1 MQVTGTL
8 TLDNLECHFNWEPE
22 VESTK
27 EKSIDDV
34 ILKVKNKINRHP
46 QFTVAYHCTLAYLYS
61 SQSVHDF
68 NEAYD
73 YLEGIKP
80 LEDAQSLN
88 PPERWLDCDFIVKAN
103 LVKLKQLETLGN
115 GKAIPDVT
123 QELHELNEMWKDNKV
138 RASVYVVKGITYNC
152 FGPMKYS
159 IAVESFKC
167 AIKLAEEDPEIC
179 SNWHFFDWLW
189 GCAFSMS
196 RVTRQ
201 TGGLEP
207 SSEELIFWD
216 KAFNWI
222 DSNSLEV
229 DEPLF
234 FANYAE
240 TIMLLRHKK
249 NDCERMIQKSLRMWK
264 NLSTEWKL
272 LHRVVLNIAV
282 KFCAK
287 NPDSTAI
294 KGLLTDV
301 DVLEYLVDDIE
312 IYRQLA
318 KLLNYEEENETA
330 INLLETGIKKC
341 CGDTNILVDLHILS
355 RYSKSESDV
364 WIYRKYS
371 SLLQKY
377 KVYPKNIAFI
387 HSHRSKLF
395 FHRNIYPHRFEKNFM
410 TTHGRALDECISDLV
425 QAKMKDSLIIFE
437 KNYLGKLQRVLN
449 ISKPYRPEY
458 LGWFMQN
465 VEQNPNKEEILSL
478 YESVLNDKDV
488 STERSNFSRKNLGI
502 FYLSEGQAAKAVSV
516 LRDLSNNEDCKVYF
530 VRAVIAKNSRNFE
543 EFLECLRLGNC
554 DVIALIMD
562 TLEKSKKQIDVRN
575 TILDE
580 KYPTQE
586 PSKFFFS
593 RANYEVCALIELLLE
608 NDSSFFIDERRVKS
622 PEFKEDVKQRVFGYL
637 EIPVQSPNKVT
648 YVWRKHR
655 LDLTKSH
662 LRISGHSTDDER
674 LEKTM
679 NTLHVLR
686 DARSALD
693 PCLADFFNLKLD
705 SYYVHAF
712 QRMTK
717 SEKNFLK
724 SRCGSQSSFD
734 RDRLSYLM
742 KRMKKNWLLNIG

>member
-1 MQVTGTL
+1 MEVTGTL
-8 TLDNLECHFNWEPE
+8 TLDNLECHFNWKPE

-34 ILKVKNKINRHP
+34 IQKVKNKINRHP

-61 SQSVHDF
+61 SQNVHDF

-73 YLEGIKP
+73 YLEGGKP

-88 PPERWLDCDFIVKAN
+88 PPERWLDSDFIVKAN
-103 LVKLKQLETLGN
+103 LLKLEQLELLEN
-115 GKAIPDVT
+115 GKTIRDVT
-123 QELHELNEMWKDNKV
+123 QELNELNELWKDNKV
-138 RASVYVVKGITYNC
+138 RASVYAVKGITYNC
-152 FGPMKYS
+152 FGPMKYP

-167 AIKLAEEDPEIC
+167 AIKIAEEDPGIC

-301 DVLEYLVDDIE
+301 DVLEYLGDDIE

-330 INLLETGIKKC
+330 IDLLETGLKKC
-341 CGDTNILVDLHILS
+341 CGGPGTNIFIDLQLLS
-355 RYSKSESDV
+355 RYSKSKPDS
-364 WIYRKYS
+364 WISRNYS

-377 KVYPKNIAFI
+377 KMYPKNIALI
-387 HSHRSKLF
+387 LSHRSKLF
-395 FHRNIYPHRFEKNFM
+395 FYKNIFPHRFEKNFM
-410 TTHGRALDECISDLV
+410 SAHGTVLDECISDLV
-425 QAKMKDSLIIFE
+425 QAKLKDSLIKVE
-437 KNYLGKLQRVLN
+437 ESYRGKLQKVLK
-449 ISKPYRPEY
+449 ILKPHRPEY

-465 VEQNPNKEEILSL
+465 FEENPNQEEIISL
-478 YESVLNDKDV
+478 YESVLNDENV

-502 FYLSEGQAAKAVSV
+502 FYLSGGKAAEAVST
-516 LRDLSNNEDCKVYF
+516 LRDLSKNEDCKVYF
-530 VRAVIAKNSRNFE
+530 VQAVIKKLSSRTFE
-543 EFLECLRLGNC
+543 ELIECLRLGNC
-554 DVIALIMD
+554 DVIELIMD
-562 TLEKSKKQIDVRN
+562 TLENEKKRIDVKN
-575 TILDE
+575 TILNENFPIQDS
-580 KYPTQE
+580 
-586 PSKFFFS
+586 SKLFFS
-593 RANYEVCALIELLLE
+593 RSNYEVCAMIQLLLE
-608 NDSSFFIDERRVKS
+608 NDGSFFIDNGRVKS
-622 PEFKEDVKQRVFGYL
+622 PEFREDVKRRVFGYL
-637 EIPVQSPNKVT
+637 EIPVESTNKVT

-686 DARSALD
+686 DSKSALD
-693 PCLADFFNLKLD
+693 PCIADFFNLKSD
-705 SYYVHAF
+705 SYCVHAF
-712 QRMTK
+712 QKKTTG
-717 SEKNFLK
+717 EANWLKNNFH
-724 SRCGSQSSFD
+724 
-734 RDRLSYLM
+734 RDRPSYLAE
-742 KRMKKNWLLNIG
+742 RMKKYWLLNMG